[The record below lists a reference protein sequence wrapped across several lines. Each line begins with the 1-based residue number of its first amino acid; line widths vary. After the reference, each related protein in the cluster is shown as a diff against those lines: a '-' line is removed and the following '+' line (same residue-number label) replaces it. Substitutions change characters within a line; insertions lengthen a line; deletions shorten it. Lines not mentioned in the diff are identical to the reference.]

1 MVRCA
6 KSTTPPR
13 SFRLDAGCRHHLAQ
27 ALDVAACYRFEL
39 RRRGRIRLGADRRE
53 ALAHV
58 GRAECLLQ
66 RIVQL
71 LHDNGMDDTLVLVGG
86 IVPTEDIADL
96 KAKGISEVFV
106 PGTSTEDI
114 VDYINANVRSQN

>member
-1 MVRCA
+1 MATKNGAAGPSKRQSSAKRTAVSFCAAAAPESSTAARNAARRIGESPMVRCA

-71 LHDNGMDDTLVLVGG
+71 
-86 IVPTEDIADL
+86 
-96 KAKGISEVFV
+96 
-106 PGTSTEDI
+106 
-114 VDYINANVRSQN
+114 